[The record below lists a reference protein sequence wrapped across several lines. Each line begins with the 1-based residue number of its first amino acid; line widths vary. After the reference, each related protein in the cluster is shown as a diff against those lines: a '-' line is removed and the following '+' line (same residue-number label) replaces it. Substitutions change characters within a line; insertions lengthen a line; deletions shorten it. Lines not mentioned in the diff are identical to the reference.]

1 MKTATDIT
9 RSTVDE
15 MRVGAEDLKSKIAD
29 LADDIQKHTGAKVV
43 APQGEQAAA
52 EAAPVV
58 KPLSL

>member
-1 MKTATDIT
+1 
-9 RSTVDE
+9 

-43 APQGEQAAA
+43 AGEQAAD

>member
-1 MKTATDIT
+1 
-9 RSTVDE
+9 

-29 LADDIQKHTGAKVV
+29 LADDIQKHSGAKVV
-43 APQGEQAAA
+43 APQGEPAAA